1 MAPSVRVLLVLAHLA
16 VMVVGKHGSGR
27 VQDKYQS
34 DRCKKLMRMIMW
46 CGSEKDWKNEIQR
59 KMAAHMGGSNFTD
72 EVDEC
77 LAASLDPDD
86 RMSYCTDIKSHCVK
100 VNMGMMEADLGMSND
115 EETGPSDDD
124 DDDEYYKKLDRP
136 KKDKESDGRRRHNHR
151 KGQYSRPVRE
161 QDNEVPDEFNR
172 HRPYPEIHQ
181 PRKRVPYGDDDDG
194 TYILHM
200 WSSDDDEEVKQRYKW
215 PQRRQPAVY
224 DEDRHDHHN
233 HRDEQGG
240 HYARMVRK
248 QDHRKQTRPF
258 HKDLRHKRRPLHDD
272 GINRHEGRVRKN
284 RNKWHNDRETNGR
297 DKRPHEVFGV
307 QRRGQHRRPL
317 GDRDMMNR
325 HDRH

>member
-86 RMSYCTDIKSHCVK
+86 RMSYCTDIKSLRVYLMCSRQTLFNRVHIGSKFAALMFHRGFEHCVK

-136 KKDKESDGRRRHNHR
+136 KK
-151 KGQYSRPVRE
+151 
-161 QDNEVPDEFNR
+161 
-172 HRPYPEIHQ
+172 
-181 PRKRVPYGDDDDG
+181 
-194 TYILHM
+194 
-200 WSSDDDEEVKQRYKW
+200 

>member
-16 VMVVGKHGSGR
+16 VMVVGKHGLGR

-86 RMSYCTDIKSHCVK
+86 RMSYCTDIKSLRVYLMCSRQTLFNRVHIGSKFAALMFHRGFEHCVK

-181 PRKRVPYGDDDDG
+181 A
-194 TYILHM
+194 
-200 WSSDDDEEVKQRYKW
+200 
-215 PQRRQPAVY
+215 PQEGALRR
-224 DEDRHDHHN
+224 
-233 HRDEQGG
+233 
-240 HYARMVRK
+240 
-248 QDHRKQTRPF
+248 
-258 HKDLRHKRRPLHDD
+258 
-272 GINRHEGRVRKN
+272 
-284 RNKWHNDRETNGR
+284 
-297 DKRPHEVFGV
+297 
-307 QRRGQHRRPL
+307 
-317 GDRDMMNR
+317 
-325 HDRH
+325 